1 MVLNESLRLY
11 PPAVGL
17 FRTTTTDTQIG
28 KLIVPAGTELIV
40 PVIAWHHDE
49 KYWGSDAHEF
59 KPERYD
65 VRNSEAYKKEAFL
78 PFSIGPRNCIGQ
90 TFAMLEAKVAISI
103 ILQQFRLSLS
113 SSYRHAPINVLML
126 HPEFGM
132 PLLLEKL

>member
-11 PPAVGL
+11 PPAVNL

-49 KYWGSDAHEF
+49 KYWGSDVHEF

-65 VRNSEAYKKEAFL
+65 VTKFEAYKKGAFL

-103 ILQQFRLSLS
+103 ILQHFRLSLS
-113 SSYRHAPINVLML
+113 SSYRHAPINILML